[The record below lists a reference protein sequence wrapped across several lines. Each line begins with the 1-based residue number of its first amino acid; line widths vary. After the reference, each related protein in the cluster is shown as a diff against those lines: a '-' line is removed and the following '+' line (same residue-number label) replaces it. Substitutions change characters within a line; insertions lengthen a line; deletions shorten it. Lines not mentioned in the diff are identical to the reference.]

1 MALTVVIEHS
11 VLYGADD
18 DMSVQKVATVY
29 VDGDSYSV
37 VAPSKLK
44 GEALKFTDHFSVRE
58 PSKDALDWGAEFLV
72 TDHRRNAIVNAVA
85 EELRKQKRDAGR
97 AVGRTP
103 DGIYF
108 DAQICRRGHVQ
119 SYAGSPF
126 TPGDHCSK
134 CGSECIDECPACQ
147 EPIRGMIADSK
158 MVGYNPPSYC
168 HGCGRAYPWMQERL
182 RTAKD
187 LLDHDDKLLLEDRE
201 RLWDLLQY
209 VMSDPRSDLAPAK
222 KKLFEIGI
230 ADALPATREFLL
242 DFMAK
247 ATAEV
252 FKG

>member
-1 MALTVVIEHS
+1 MALTVVIEQN
-11 VLYGADD
+11 VLSGSPDD
-18 DMSVQKVATVY
+18 DSVQRIATVY
-29 VDGDSYSV
+29 ADGERYSV
-37 VAPSKLK
+37 VAPAKLK
-44 GEALKFTDHFSVRE
+44 GESIKFTEHFSVRE
-58 PSKDALDWGAEFLV
+58 PSKDALDWGAEFPV
-72 TDHRRNAIVNAVA
+72 TGQRMDVIINAVA

-134 CGSECIDECPACQ
+134 CGSECIDECPTCH
-147 EPIRGMIADSK
+147 EPIRGMVADSK
-158 MVGYNPPSYC
+158 MVGYTPPSYC
-168 HGCGRAYPWMQERL
+168 HGCGRPYPWMQERL

-209 VMSDPRSDLAPAK
+209 VMSDPKSDLVPAK
-222 KKLFEIGI
+222 KKLI
-230 ADALPATREFLL
+230 EFNLE
-242 DFMAK
+242 K
-247 ATAEV
+247 ATEVTKDFVQGVLAKMGAEML
-252 FKG
+252 KG